1 MIPDRSAQFLLPLAI
16 LLLLGIF
23 PASPAMAAAALPEFT
38 DLAKRTGAAVVNIS
52 TVRRVEAPD
61 LQEFFRFRKPD
72 GGDNRMEE
80 FWKQFEKFFNVPER
94 NRKDR
99 SLGSGFIIS
108 PDGFIVTN
116 NHVIKDAD
124 QIAVNLQGK
133 DKESDSYNATVVGRD
148 PETDLALL
156 KIETKAPLPVLEFGD
171 SDAMEVGQWVI
182 AIGNPFGLD
191 HTVTAGIVS
200 AKGRAI
206 GAGPFD
212 DYIQTDASI
221 NPGNSGG
228 PLLNMDGKVIGIN
241 TAIISSGQ
249 GIGFAIP
256 SNMARR
262 IIQDLRDNK
271 KVQRGWLG
279 VTIQDVDENSAKALG
294 MQEAQGALISSVRP
308 GDPGDKGGIKPGD
321 VVLKINDRSVADAGE
336 LLKGV
341 AALAPGE
348 KAALQ
353 VWRDGKSLSLTVT
366 LGERPTTEEALLGED
381 DVEQAPEASE
391 LGLAMRPLTKD
402 EIKELKLRRGGLL
415 VLEVDAESPAGEA
428 GLRKGDIVLELN
440 LKPVET
446 LDAFAKLM
454 EEDAA
459 KKGVAMLLV
468 QRGKQTLFR
477 TIPLDG
483 PEPDAE

>member
-1 MIPDRSAQFLLPLAI
+1 MIPDRSARFLLPLAI

-80 FWKQFEKFFNVPER
+80 FWKQFEKFFKVPER

>member
-1 MIPDRSAQFLLPLAI
+1 MIRKPYIHLLLPLTI
-16 LLLLGIF
+16 LLLAALSS
-23 PASPAMAAAALPEFT
+23 PPAMATTALPEFT
-38 DLAKRTGAAVVNIS
+38 TLAKRTGAAVVNIS
-52 TVRRVEAPD
+52 TVRRVETPD
-61 LQEFFRFRKPD
+61 LQDFFRFRKPE
-72 GGDNRMEE
+72 GDNRMEE
-80 FWKQFEKFFNVPER
+80 FWKQFEKFFKTPEG

-156 KIETKAPLPVLEFGD
+156 KIETTAPLPVLEFGD

-200 AKGRAI
+200 AKGRTI

-212 DYIQTDASI
+212 DYVQTDASI

-262 IIQDLRDNK
+262 IIQDLKDNK

-294 MQEAQGALISSVRP
+294 MQQAHGALISSVRP
-308 GDPGDKGGIKPGD
+308 GDPGDKAGIKPGD
-321 VVLKINDRSVADAGE
+321 VVLTINDRPVADAGE
-336 LLKGV
+336 LLKHV
-341 AALAPGE
+341 AALLPGE

-353 VWRDGKSLSLTVT
+353 VWREGKTLPLSVT
-366 LGERPTTEEALLGED
+366 LGERPTSEEALLGEGEE
-381 DVEQAPEASE
+381 EQAPEASE
-391 LGLAMRPLTKD
+391 IGLSLRPLTKD
-402 EIKELKLRRGGLL
+402 EIKEQKLERGGLL
-415 VLEVDAESPAGEA
+415 VLEVDPESPAGEA

-446 LDAFAKLM
+446 LDAFAELM
-454 EEDAA
+454 EKDAA

-468 QRGKQTLFR
+468 KRGKQTIFR
-477 TIPLDG
+477 TIPLDAAAQ
-483 PEPDAE
+483 DAE